1 MAPKKLDRAHA
12 SNVERTTV
20 KGRTVWRVHSA
31 KSGKVLSLATKA
43 SSKRSMERTSDR
55 FGKALKSLA
64 DR

>member
-1 MAPKKLDRAHA
+1 MATKKLDRVPAG
-12 SNVERTTV
+12 NVERTTV

-31 KSGKVLSLATKA
+31 KSGEVLSLATKS

-55 FGKALKSLA
+55 FGQALKSLA